1 MESVNKN
8 ALSKMFF
15 IQIIKKKKYCKIG
28 VRPGNEAFAKLK
40 EADKRASNLN
50 KKEPNFIIN

>member
-1 MESVNKN
+1 
-8 ALSKMFF
+8 MFF

-50 KKEPNFIIN
+50 KTEP